1 MTLLALPGTAPRAC
15 RRVTLL
21 AALTAST
28 IATAPLDAQIPGA
41 VPAKEWKVPWEK
53 TRPRD
58 PAVHPDGRIFFVGQ
72 EGNYLASLDPRTGQ
86 FRRYAIDEGTHPHNC
101 VVDARGQVW
110 YAGNRNA
117 MIGRLNP
124 TTGEITRYPMPD
136 STVRDP
142 HTLIFDRNG
151 DLWFT
156 AQFAGVVG
164 RLEVRTGK
172 ISIVRM
178 PERGWRPYGI
188 VIDAANRPVFDLFG
202 TNKIGTIDPA
212 TMTLKTYPLPNDR
225 ARPRRIGLTTDG
237 TIWYGDY
244 TRGALG
250 RIDPKTGEVVEY
262 PLPGGP
268 VSLPY
273 AMTVDDKDRIW
284 FVETGKQ
291 PNRLIGFDP
300 KSKSFFG
307 HTDIESGGG
316 TIRHMVFDKKTG
328 QIWFGTDNGTIGRAV
343 VSGVRPAL

>member
-1 MTLLALPGTAPRAC
+1 MPLLVSFRMLRPRRHVVALALLGTAAG
-15 RRVTLL
+15 
-21 AALTAST
+21 
-28 IATAPLDAQIPGA
+28 PLGAQLPGS
-41 VPAKEWKVPWEK
+41 VPAREWKVPWEK

-72 EGNYLASLDPRTGQ
+72 EGNYIASLDPRSGQ
-86 FRRYAIDEGTHPHNC
+86 FRRYTIDDGTHPHNC

-110 YAGNRNA
+110 YAGNRNG
-117 MIGRLNP
+117 MIGRLDP
-124 TTGEITRYPMPD
+124 TSGAITRYPMPD

-142 HTLIFDRNG
+142 HTMIFDRNG

-156 AQFAGVVG
+156 AQFSGAVG
-164 RLEVRTGK
+164 KLEVKTGK
-172 ISIVRM
+172 ITLVKM

-188 VIDAANRPVFDLFG
+188 EIDAANRPVFDLFG
-202 TNKIGTIDPA
+202 TNKIGMVDPA
-212 TMTLKTYPLPNDR
+212 TMTLKTYPLPSDR
-225 ARPRRIGLTTDG
+225 ARPRRIGLTSDG
-237 TIWYGDY
+237 TVWYVDY

-250 RIDPKTGEVVEY
+250 RLDPRDGAVTDF

-268 VSLPY
+268 ASLPY

-300 KSKSFFG
+300 KTKAFFG
-307 HTDIESGGG
+307 GTDIESGGG

-328 QIWFGTDNGTIGRAV
+328 LIWFGTDNGTIGRAQ
-343 VSGVRPAL
+343 VSGSRTAM